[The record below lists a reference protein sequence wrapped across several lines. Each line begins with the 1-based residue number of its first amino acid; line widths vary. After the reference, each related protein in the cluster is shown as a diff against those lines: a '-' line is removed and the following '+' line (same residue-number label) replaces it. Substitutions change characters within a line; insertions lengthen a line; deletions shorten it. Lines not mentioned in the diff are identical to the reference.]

1 MCIKLSACVNFHIY
15 FPLFQEL
22 RNDLHE
28 AKVSRLDEEDVVSRV
43 EAKLQ
48 ATKEELKSTK
58 ERLTFREIEAE
69 KAKADKTQ
77 LEEFKSQAKIEW
89 DVERDQLA
97 SKIANLEQEVPLLAV
112 AM

>member
-15 FPLFQEL
+15 LPLFQEL

-77 LEEFKSQAKIEW
+77 LEEFKWWRGCTVRRGAC
-89 DVERDQLA
+89 R
-97 SKIANLEQEVPLLAV
+97 EQERQADCTCSR
-112 AM
+112 

>member
-1 MCIKLSACVNFHIY
+1 M
-15 FPLFQEL
+15 
-22 RNDLHE
+22 HE

>member
-1 MCIKLSACVNFHIY
+1 M
-15 FPLFQEL
+15 
-22 RNDLHE
+22 HE

-89 DVERDQLA
+89 DVERDKLA
-97 SKIANLEQEVPLLAV
+97 SKIVNLEQEVLIAV